1 MRKIFAIITLAATL
15 LSLLCGCGAK
25 AELEPIEKAQA
36 KAVEIGQQ
44 YLDFEITAKE
54 AKEMLDSIK
63 VPETEGEGKQKLEL
77 DIKTLELFIEDE
89 TRLPETDTREAVR
102 LQLEWLARFDYTD

>member
-1 MRKIFAIITLAATL
+1 MRKIFAVIILAATL

-36 KAVEIGQQ
+36 KAVEIGQH

-63 VPETEGEGKQKLEL
+63 VPETEGDGQLQLDVDIGVLSFLIGKQDSTYEDVRKKVE
-77 DIKTLELFIEDE
+77 FI
-89 TRLPETDTREAVR
+89 AS
-102 LQLEWLARFDYTD
+102 QDYTD

>member
-1 MRKIFAIITLAATL
+1 MRKIFAIIILAATL
-15 LSLLCGCGAK
+15 LSLLCGCGQK
-25 AELEPIEKAQA
+25 ELEPIEKAQA

-63 VPETEGEGKQKLEL
+63 VPETEGDGQLSLDVDIGYLSFIIGKQEGTYEDVRKKVE
-77 DIKTLELFIEDE
+77 FI
-89 TRLPETDTREAVR
+89 AS
-102 LQLEWLARFDYTD
+102 QDYTD